1 MSLKLEKAVF
11 SKEIKKEL
19 KPLMKKDNYHN
30 IFALLFDWLVIFGSA
45 YLSITTGNIFVY
57 LLSIILIG
65 SRMRAFDNLMH
76 EACHRSLFTNKFYN
90 KWITCIFIAF
100 PIFTSFTT
108 YCNSHFQHH
117 KNLWD
122 EENDPD
128 TKRYRIV
135 GLDKPQENINKF
147 IKDHIIKVL
156 LLFHVPKYILGTVSA
171 NLYSKDIPKSEL
183 WTRNILWLVLIST
196 SIAFNFWF
204 TLLSFGLYHFLQ
216 LFKLFVTGQK
226 WQNIQD

>member
-11 SKEIKKEL
+11 LKKSKKL

-100 PIFTSFTT
+100 PIL
-108 YCNSHFQHH
+108 Q
-117 KNLWD
+117 
-122 EENDPD
+122 
-128 TKRYRIV
+128 
-135 GLDKPQENINKF
+135 
-147 IKDHIIKVL
+147 VL
-156 LLFHVPKYILGTVSA
+156 LHIVILTFNIIGIYGMKKMILIQKIS
-171 NLYSKDIPKSEL
+171 YC
-183 WTRNILWLVLIST
+183 WTR
-196 SIAFNFWF
+196 
-204 TLLSFGLYHFLQ
+204 
-216 LFKLFVTGQK
+216 
-226 WQNIQD
+226 